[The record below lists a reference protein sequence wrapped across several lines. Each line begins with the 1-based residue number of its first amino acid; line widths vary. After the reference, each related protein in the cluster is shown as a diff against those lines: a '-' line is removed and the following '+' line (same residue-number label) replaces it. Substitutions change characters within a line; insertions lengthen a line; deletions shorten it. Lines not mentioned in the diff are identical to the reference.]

1 MACFLM
7 ELSPKGANKMS
18 ITQDIL
24 KAHNLKPHH
33 ASQLVALAGTFG
45 GEGFIIGEGKGDAT
59 IRMLVRR
66 GLLEYCEGISK
77 QGGYWFERARA
88 TAKGAA
94 AGEAI
99 LKDILE
105 QGASGPDFH
114 LFLRSKRQTPED
126 AFKHFKRL
134 HLTGS
139 PF

>member
-1 MACFLM
+1 
-7 ELSPKGANKMS
+7 MS
-18 ITQDIL
+18 TTQDIL

-33 ASQLVALAGTFG
+33 ASQLVAVAGSFG

-99 LKDILE
+99 RRDIIE
-105 QGASGPDFH
+105 QGATGPDFH
-114 LFLRSKRQTPED
+114 LFHWNKKRQTTEQ
-126 AFKHFKRL
+126 AFDLFKR
-134 HLTGS
+134 G
-139 PF
+139 